1 MEKNV
6 FTERLIAIKN
16 DMIGTI
22 NAKVKAA
29 LDGKGDTIYI
39 ELNKDVYLDNC
50 DFCDTYISRIE
61 FDDTDEKIVLIDN
74 DDESYDTNDYRI
86 SVWALALI
94 ADQLNND
101 NYKLFEI

>member
-1 MEKNV
+1 MEKYV
-6 FTERLIAIKN
+6 FTEKLIFIKN
-16 DMIGTI
+16 DMISTI
-22 NAKVKAA
+22 DTKVIDI
-29 LDGKGDTIYI
+29 LDGKGDTNYI

-61 FDDTDEKIVLIDN
+61 FDDTDRKIVLIDN
-74 DDESYDTNDYRI
+74 DDEYYDTDDYRI

-101 NYKLFEI
+101 NYKVFEI